1 MTSAREI
8 KESLITLK
16 DSIHL
21 LMDCLDFSKIK
32 IEVKDLDKRIQNQTL
47 WQENPAEAQKIQIR
61 LNELKDRKTKFDYLK
76 KETDELFLLV
86 RDLEDPES
94 EKGRGISPEEGDL
107 LKEVEK
113 EYNKINKLFK
123 EFELEVYLGKKYDKR
138 NALVL
143 IHAGAGGI
151 DAQDWAKMLLRM
163 YQRYADK
170 KDFKTKLIDITETDE
185 GGIKNATL
193 EIKGQFAYGLL
204 KNEVGVHRLIRI
216 SPFSSQSLR
225 HTSFALVDV
234 LPELKKIDTD
244 NIKIDPSSLRVDI
257 YKSSGPGGQNVNKR
271 ETAVRIT
278 HLPTGLKG
286 ASQEARSQA
295 QNRERAMSI
304 LLAKI
309 INLLEQKNLEKV
321 ESLKEKISPEW
332 GNQIRTYV
340 LHPYKQ
346 VRDHRTKL
354 EISNAENVLDGDL
367 DKLIEINLKNQE
379 I

>member
-8 KESLITLK
+8 KENLIELK
-16 DSIHL
+16 DSIHQ
-21 LMDCLDFSKIK
+21 LMDYLDFSKIEK
-32 IEVKDLDKRIQNQTL
+32 EVKDLDIKIQDQAL
-47 WQENPAEAQKIQIR
+47 WQENLAEAQKIQIR
-61 LNELKDRKTKFDYLK
+61 LNELKDRKQKFSHLK

-86 RDLEDPES
+86 RDLEDPGS
-94 EKGRGISPEEGDL
+94 EKGRDISPEEADL

-113 EYNKINKLFK
+113 EYKIINKLYK

-143 IHAGAGGI
+143 IYAGAGGI
-151 DAQDWAKMLLRM
+151 DAQDWTKMLLRM

-170 KDFKTKLIDITETDE
+170 KDFKTNLLDVTETDE
-185 GGIKNATL
+185 GGIKNATI
-193 EIKGQFAYGLL
+193 EIKGQFAYGLF

-244 NIKIDPSSLRVDI
+244 NIKIDPSDLKIDN

-278 HLPTGLKG
+278 HIPTGLIA

-295 QNRERAMSI
+295 QNREKAMSV

-309 INLLEQKNLEKV
+309 INLLEQKNIEKV

-354 EISNAENVLDGDL
+354 EISNVDNVLDGDL
-367 DKLIEINLKNQE
+367 DKLIEINLKAQ
-379 I
+379 